1 LAFSYN
7 KGQTVALFNNQV
19 CLNSLAV
26 HDLSPTIQLLE
37 GKTLCPLTGQQH
49 LEDVVRGVQLVQ
61 VVRGVQVVL
70 VVQTYQHLEDVV
82 RGVQAKLCKLDNT
95 LKTLCK
101 VLNFQMDL
109 NNHSIFLV
117 NFCILIK
124 YLT

>member
-1 LAFSYN
+1 MTQSNHPA
-7 KGQTVALFNNQV
+7 
-19 CLNSLAV
+19 
-26 HDLSPTIQLLE
+26 
-37 GKTLCPLTGQQH
+37 TGRQDFMSSDCSFQQH
-49 LEDVVRGVQLVQ
+49 LEDVGRGVQLVQ
-61 VVRGVQVVL
+61 DVRGVQLAQVVQGVQVVL

-117 NFCILIK
+117 NFCIFIK
-124 YLT
+124 LFNLVVLFQE